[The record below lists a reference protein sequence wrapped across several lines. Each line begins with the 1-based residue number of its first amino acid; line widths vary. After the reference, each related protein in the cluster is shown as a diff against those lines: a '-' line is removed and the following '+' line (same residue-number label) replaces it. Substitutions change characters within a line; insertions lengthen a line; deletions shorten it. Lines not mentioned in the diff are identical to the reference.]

1 MTNLPVGDQYARLA
15 VTLARLLATAAF
27 ITAIPVFLVATNVRL
42 AFNSVSLYTYGFE
55 RYDVSRTTGLDSA
68 QLESVATEIRDYFNS
83 SEELLDVRVVLDG
96 EERALFNEREIL
108 HMRDVKGLVRGVY
121 GVQLITG
128 LYLVL
133 YAAVALAASRGRG
146 LRRLAGCVM
155 AGGLLTTG
163 LVAAIGLASLV
174 GFDYIFYQFHV
185 ISFSNDLWMLDPRH
199 NYLTRLF
206 TEGFFLEATVFVAA
220 GVIVESLLLA
230 AAGWGVRRW
239 AARREAA
246 RAEN

>member
-15 VTLARLLATAAF
+15 VTSARLLATAAF
-27 ITAIPVFLVATNVRL
+27 ILAISVFLVATNVRL

-83 SEELLDVRVVLDG
+83 SEEFLDVNVVLGG

-121 GVQLITG
+121 SVQQITG
-128 LYLVL
+128 LYMLV
-133 YAAVALAASRGRG
+133 YVAVALAASRGRG
-146 LRRLAGCVM
+146 LRRLAGLAM

-163 LVAAIGLASLV
+163 LVAAIGLALLV
-174 GFDYIFYQFHV
+174 GFDYIFYQFHI

-239 AARREAA
+239 AAGREAA
-246 RAEN
+246 

>member
-1 MTNLPVGDQYARLA
+1 M
-15 VTLARLLATAAF
+15 
-27 ITAIPVFLVATNVRL
+27 FLVATNVRL

-55 RYDVSRTTGLDSA
+55 RYDVSRTTGLNSA

-83 SEELLDVRVVLDG
+83 SEELLDVRVVLVS

-121 GVQLITG
+121 SVQQITG

-146 LRRLAGCVM
+146 LRRLAGLAM

-239 AARREAA
+239 VARRAAAGVEAG
-246 RAEN
+246 